1 MEDITNY
8 LINVFDNRYKVC
20 YNLIINY
27 LEVDIM
33 LNEKVIQFNPKDDK
47 NVWACISTFLD
58 RTEQNSKNTRD
69 TYERAIRDFFRTMR
83 NKELKDLVED
93 DLIFTKPQ
101 IETYQVNLKK
111 SFKGT
116 TVNNKMSALKKCYRK
131 LEDYGF
137 AVKESWFVL
146 DRYDEHDKESYDPM
160 THEEII
166 YAINLLEGTR
176 KGFEK
181 GLLIRMAYATA
192 FRRDSLLNL
201 KWTDIIN
208 RDGVWFVKT
217 LGKGNKWDYKKIS
230 NDLYDALMQQKELV
244 GGDKVFQ
251 LTKKTVSRMMNFIRE
266 NMDFGDRII
275 TFHSFKK
282 SSINEVALIT
292 NYDLKA
298 MQQQGNH
305 ANVTTT
311 LNDYM
316 AKKNLD
322 DLVIVD
328 INYHVPV
335 EKFEELSKEELV
347 DLLKS
352 ADRNI
357 QIKLLQ
363 KLGAL

>member
-1 MEDITNY
+1 
-8 LINVFDNRYKVC
+8 
-20 YNLIINY
+20 
-27 LEVDIM
+27 M
-33 LNEKVIQFNPKDDK
+33 LNENVVQFNPKDDK
-47 NVWACISTFLD
+47 NVWSCINTFLN
-58 RTEQNSKNTRD
+58 RIEQNSKNTRD
-69 TYERAIRDFFRTMR
+69 GYERAIRHFFKTMR
-83 NKELKDLVED
+83 NKKLEDLVEG
-93 DLIFTKPQ
+93 DLIFSKPQ
-101 IETYQVNLKK
+101 IETYQVNMKN

-116 TVNNKMSALKKCYRK
+116 TVNTKMSALKKCYTK

-137 AVKESWFVL
+137 DVKASWFVL

-160 THEEII
+160 THEEVIR
-166 YAINLLEGTR
+166 AITLVAKTR

-192 FRRDSLLNL
+192 FRRESLLEL

-217 LGKGNKWDYKKIS
+217 IGKGNKLDHKKLS
-230 NDLYDALMQQKELV
+230 NDLYDELMKQKELI
-244 GGDKVFQ
+244 GGEKIFQ
-251 LTKKTVSRMMNFIRE
+251 LTKKTVQKMMDYIRD
-266 NMDFGDRII
+266 NMDFSERVI

-282 SSINEVALIT
+282 SSVNEVALIT
-292 NYDLKA
+292 NYDLKS

-305 ANVTTT
+305 ANITTT

-335 EKFEELSKEELV
+335 EKFDDLSKEELV
-347 DLLKS
+347 NLIKD
-352 ADRNI
+352 ADRSI

-363 KLGAL
+363 KLGVL

>member
-1 MEDITNY
+1 M
-8 LINVFDNRYKVC
+8 
-20 YNLIINY
+20 
-27 LEVDIM
+27 M
-33 LNEKVIQFNPKDDK
+33 NEKVVQFNPKNDK
-47 NVWACISTFLD
+47 NVWACIKTFLD

-83 NKELKDLVED
+83 NKELESLVEE

-101 IETYQVNLKK
+101 VETYQVGLKNQFK
-111 SFKGT
+111 ST
-116 TVNNKMSALKKCYRK
+116 TVNNKISALKKCYRK

-137 AVKESWFVL
+137 DVKESWFAL
-146 DRYDEHDKESYDPM
+146 ERYDEHDKDSYDPM
-160 THEEII
+160 THEEVIQ
-166 YAINLLEGTR
+166 AINLVSDTR

-192 FRRDSLLNL
+192 FRRESLLEL
-201 KWTDIIN
+201 KWSDIIN

-230 NDLYDALMQQKELV
+230 NDLYDELMKQKELI
-244 GGDKVFQ
+244 GGDKIFQ
-251 LTKKTVSRMMNFIRE
+251 LTKKTVNKMMNFIRE
-266 NMDFGDRII
+266 NMDFGDRTI
-275 TFHSFKK
+275 TFHSLKK

-298 MQQQGNH
+298 MQRQGNH

-316 AKKNLD
+316 AQKSLD

-335 EKFEELSKEELV
+335 EKFDELSKEELV
-347 DLLKS
+347 ELIKS
-352 ADRNI
+352 ADRSI

-363 KLGAL
+363 KLGVL